1 MPPQEVCKLTDLIIQ
16 LMAGISLPFRRE
28 MESRTLSEFAL
39 HVHYHAPQLRGEAKK
54 WGKRV
59 SHPPAESD

>member
-39 HVHYHAPQLRGEAKK
+39 HVHYHASQLPGGSQKVGEK
-54 WGKRV
+54 
-59 SHPPAESD
+59 SQSPPCGE